1 MPPSINYTKDGIA
14 VTGLDLCLKTT
25 HVSLLGL
32 IFHMNQ
38 LIVQRL
44 ISNHQRTINLRLV
57 CHFQNQ
63 PHRPQE

>member
-1 MPPSINYTKDGIA
+1 MPPSTNYTKDGIA

-38 LIVQRL
+38 LRIHESLYSRQ
-44 ISNHQRTINLRLV
+44 I
-57 CHFQNQ
+57 
-63 PHRPQE
+63 